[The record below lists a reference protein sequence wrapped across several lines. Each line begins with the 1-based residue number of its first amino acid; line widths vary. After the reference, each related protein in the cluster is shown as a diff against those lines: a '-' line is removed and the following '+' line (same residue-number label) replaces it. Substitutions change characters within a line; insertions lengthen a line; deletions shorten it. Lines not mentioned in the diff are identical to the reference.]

1 MKNPVV
7 PILRIKQIGHIGGK
21 GSYSHEAAKQ
31 YFPEGS
37 YASFDHFENVFKAL
51 ENKTIDYG
59 VVPIENSS
67 TGGIR
72 DVYDLLVKCKL
83 HIVGEVYVNIEHHLL
98 GLPGASRK
106 NIQMVCSHPQGLMQ
120 SSEFI
125 RINDYETKLCKDT
138 GSAAAFIKENGDPS
152 YAAIASASAGRVHNL
167 EVIEKNISNC
177 RHNTT
182 RFFVLSSNAK
192 IPSEDGL
199 TSLVFTTRH
208 EPGCLYAAL
217 KHLSDYGIN
226 MMRIESRPMENRP
239 WEYYFFVDI
248 EGSCKDLQIQSA
260 LALLEKH
267 TIFFRILGS
276 YSRAHEKQKSCG

>member
-31 YFPEGS
+31 YFPEDFFT
-37 YASFDHFENVFKAL
+37 SFDHFENVFKAL

-72 DVYDLLVKCKL
+72 DVYDLLIKCKL

-106 NIQMVCSHPQGLMQ
+106 DIQMVCSHPQGLMQ

-138 GSAAAFIKENGDPS
+138 DSAAAFIKENGNPS
-152 YAAIASASAGRVHNL
+152 FAAIASASAGRIHNL
-167 EVIEKNISNC
+167 NVIEKSISNFS
-177 RHNTT
+177 HNTT
-182 RFFVLSSNAK
+182 RFFVLSSKPMTPCEN
-192 IPSEDGL
+192 GL

-208 EPGCLYAAL
+208 EPGCLYSAL

-226 MMRIESRPMENRP
+226 MLRIESRPMENRP

-248 EGSCKDLQIQSA
+248 EGSTKDSKVQSA
-260 LALLEKH
+260 LAHLEKH
-267 TIFFRILGS
+267 TLFFRILGS
-276 YSRAHEKQKSCG
+276 YINGKIEIESCG